1 MGSFCFC
8 RSNFPGWR
16 GAKQKSPAQ
25 PFTAHLVNGLQRT
38 FQDPNGLVDHVITS
52 KKAKYRMC
60 MKHLLI
66 VYSIYIYVYST
77 ILYIYKH
84 ITYVVLIIYISYYT
98 IYSYYTYKCMYVYN
112 VYFKPKRALVLQL
125 FGVQFGLF
133 KSGLVNTPLLSN
145 LLPQK

>member
-66 VYSIYIYVYST
+66 VYSIYIYMYST

-84 ITYVVLIIYISYYT
+84 ITYVVLIIYRTILYIHIIHISACMSIMSISSLNALLCYNSSGCSSG
-98 IYSYYTYKCMYVYN
+98 YSS
-112 VYFKPKRALVLQL
+112 QD
-125 FGVQFGLF
+125 
-133 KSGLVNTPLLSN
+133 
-145 LLPQK
+145 